1 MTNISP
7 YNYYSKSFVPRRRK
21 MHELQ
26 PHMTRRPRPLKRTE
40 TPIDK
45 RKTYDW
51 WKEMYQF
58 FVLEEHTPKEK
69 LDKIHNIRVLKGGYK
84 YGWTY
89 RYSEESKDQVLK
101 DMEQNKNQSICSD
114 TTKVINNNKHGIDK
128 GTEINEQI

>member
-1 MTNISP
+1 
-7 YNYYSKSFVPRRRK
+7 
-21 MHELQ
+21 
-26 PHMTRRPRPLKRTE
+26 MTRRPRPLKRTE

-51 WKEMYQF
+51 WKEIYQF

-101 DMEQNKNQSICSD
+101 DMEQNIKNKVEQNNQNMNQSICSD

-128 GTEINEQI
+128 GTEINDKI